1 MKSFDCY
8 LMNLG
13 HKEITRLHNL
23 ASRLKELRRRQGFT
37 QRQLAQIL
45 KVSELTVIRWEN
57 NYELPSIESLVQ
69 MARLYHV
76 TLDYVAGLD
85 GKKSIVIDG
94 LSTEQAELLRMLLVE
109 FQSSDLR
116 TPATGLTQRQLDI
129 LSAVSSMF

>member
-1 MKSFDCY
+1 M
-8 LMNLG
+8 
-13 HKEITRLHNL
+13 HNL

-76 TLDYVAGLD
+76 TLDYIAGLD

-94 LSTEQAELLRMLLVE
+94 LSAEQAELLRMLLVE